1 MQISKLTIIIN
12 PSETV
17 VGLDRFF
24 VVYFLVEEE
33 ELFINNLARLINGNA
48 VDDAC
53 SKHNN

>member
-1 MQISKLTIIIN
+1 MQISKLTIIN